1 MKELL
6 SDDKPQ
12 AVSDSITTDNAMV
25 DEIYTVDEVAKI
37 LKVEV
42 RTVQEWLKTDK
53 MPGFVVGKEYRVSE
67 SQLQEFISKGGTG
80 KIKRKRR

>member
-1 MKELL
+1 MKAKKDR
-6 SDDKPQ
+6 SIP
-12 AVSDSITTDNAMV
+12 VSSSINTDNAMV

-53 MPGFVVGKEYRVSE
+53 MLGFVVGKEWRVSE
-67 SQLQEFISKGGTG
+67 SQLQDFINKGGTG
-80 KIKRKRR
+80 KITRKRK